1 MLGAALKTNPSLKF
15 AVLTGCLRIA
25 RESIFTG
32 LNNFRCYGISDVQY
46 ADKFGFTSDEVDE
59 MLAKAGL
66 TNKKEEIQKWYDG
79 YHFGNGDEIYCP
91 WDVLLYVDDL
101 QRNASANPY
110 SPSDYIKKNLPS
122 VLRNELIAK
131 TLYVGKR
138 IEEFGSGLKRVN
150 ALCRDAGIRYSF
162 ENSELGFKA
171 VIYRSQPIDVTL
183 NVPINVTL
191 NGTEMSILALLKTN
205 PDMTRDELA
214 ERVSKTVRTVQRSID
229 SLKKKGIIE
238 RSGSKKTGSWIFKK

>member
-1 MLGAALKTNPSLKF
+1 MKNVICGRCVKC
-15 AVLTGCLRIA
+15 G
-25 RESIFTG
+25 REYEATP
-32 LNNFRCYGISDVQY
+32 D
-46 ADKFGFTSDEVDE
+46 
-59 MLAKAGL
+59 L
-66 TNKKEEIQKWYDG
+66 TNCACGGILDIVYD
-79 YHFGNGDEIYCP
+79 Y
-91 WDVLLYVDDL
+91 
-101 QRNASANPY
+101 
-110 SPSDYIKKNLPS
+110 DYIKKNLPS

-162 ENSELGFKA
+162 ENSELGFRA